1 MRKTV
6 PEGGLFT
13 RSTATEMYRDML
25 DQEVAKEVAER
36 QSIGL
41 AEQMYRQMERRLA
54 DGE

>member
-1 MRKTV
+1 M